1 MSNFSVEL
9 ERINKLLTSTRS
21 ENDEMKMKLMEQNEV
36 SRRNVEYEAIIR
48 QLRQEVDRL
57 GEGIRRAGELEL
69 KITQFGIDL
78 QSRNEEIN
86 RLSRENQEL
95 VHRLNDLAEANRKI
109 SEYESRLTLL
119 SQEV

>member
-1 MSNFSVEL
+1 MSNFSIEL

-57 GEGIRRAGELEL
+57 GEGSRRAGELEL